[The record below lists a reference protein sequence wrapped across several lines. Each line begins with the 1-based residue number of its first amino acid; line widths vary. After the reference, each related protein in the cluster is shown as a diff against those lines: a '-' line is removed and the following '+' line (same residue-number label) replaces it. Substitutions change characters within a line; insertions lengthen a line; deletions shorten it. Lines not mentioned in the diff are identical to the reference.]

1 MYQYRFI
8 FSYSTS
14 KNACTYKVR
23 RQLVLELIINA
34 TVENTSNE
42 VAYRTTREGNESLQY
57 EPNLMMALPT
67 FRSQGGVSL
76 PRTHTSLA
84 CD

>member
-1 MYQYRFI
+1 MTVSI
-8 FSYSTS
+8 SHVNS
-14 KNACTYKVR
+14 V
-23 RQLVLELIINA
+23 NA

-57 EPNLMMALPT
+57 EPNQMMALPT

-84 CD
+84 CDWEMRTGSIKTAARALQ